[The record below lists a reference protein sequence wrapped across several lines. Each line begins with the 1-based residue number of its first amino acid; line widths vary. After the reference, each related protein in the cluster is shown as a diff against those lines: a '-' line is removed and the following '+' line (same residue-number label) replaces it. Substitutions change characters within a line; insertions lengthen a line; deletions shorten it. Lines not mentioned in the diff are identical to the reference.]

1 MRKLCLLIW
10 IIGASSLLAAYPDEY
25 PGYLR
30 LLGLSKNEIRDL
42 QEGRFVA
49 RSLKDRRPGE
59 FGITAAKVFD
69 VPGYYIRDHYSY
81 IENFRNFR
89 RFRAVGKFKS
99 TPELQDLMP
108 LKFEPE
114 ELQAL
119 AGCRSNCALNLT
131 NNEIAAIGQN
141 PNLEDL
147 YRKILLERVHHY
159 IQGGNPSESYL
170 AEFPHLSAYFP
181 DVVEYL
187 AVYPSAKDR
196 RIPDFFYWTKE
207 RIGKKNVIQIRHVF
221 SQKVREDFVLVD
233 HLVYSNHSVFASAFV
248 LHLIN
253 YADGGIPRTLV
264 VYHGRNYVGSE
275 TGRAAG
281 VDKRIF
287 SAFRDAAEELEKRY
301 LNRRVYSGFP
311 YGLAPTDQR

>member
-10 IIGASSLLAAYPDEY
+10 IACASSLFGAYPDEY

-30 LLGLSKNEIRDL
+30 LLGLSKTEIRDL
-42 QEGRFVA
+42 QEGRFIA

-69 VPGYYIRDHYSY
+69 VPGYFIRDYYSY

-89 RFRAVGKFKS
+89 SFQAVGKFKS
-99 TPELQDLMP
+99 IPDLQDLLP
-108 LKFEPE
+108 LKFDTE
-114 ELQAL
+114 ELQQL
-119 AGCRSNCALNLT
+119 AACRSNCALNLT
-131 NNEIAAIGQN
+131 DNEIASIGQN

-147 YRKILLERVHHY
+147 YRKILLERLRHY
-159 IQGGNPSESYL
+159 TQGGNPAESYL

-181 DVVEYL
+181 NVVEYL
-187 AVYPSAKDR
+187 AVYPAARDR

-207 RIGKKNVIQIRHVF
+207 RIGKKNVVQIRHVF
-221 SQKVREDFVLVD
+221 SQKVQEDFILVD
-233 HLVYSNHSVFASAFV
+233 HLVYSNHSVLASAFV

-253 YADGGIPRTLV
+253 YADGGMPRTLA
-264 VYHGRNYVGSE
+264 VYHGRNYVDSE

-287 SAFRDAAEELEKRY
+287 SAFRHAGEELEKRY
-301 LNRRVYSGFP
+301 QNRRVYSGFP
-311 YGLAPTDQR
+311 YGLVSTDQR